1 MRRQT
6 SLRRLLDEN
15 VTANEQMT
23 RCTRKVLYAP
33 LMRLCELANGDTG
46 AGGAACP
53 FIEDTEKI
61 GLKSGNLL

>member
-23 RCTRKVLYAP
+23 RCAGKVLYAP

-53 FIEDTEKI
+53 FIEAPEKL
-61 GLKSGNLL
+61 G